1 MPHMSDASE
10 SVELE
15 GVHTSMT
22 LKRLSPRVLFVSIS
36 GTDVGELGDAPFHAL
51 DKELATGS
59 FSLFIDA
66 RNTRGA
72 SVDVSNAWA
81 RWLRNHR
88 DDLVRI
94 HMLTGSRFVQMTADF
109 VRRFAELGDAM
120 FIYTDPSIF
129 DETLESAVEPVA
141 ARGRAERQH

>member
-1 MPHMSDASE
+1 MSDGSE
-10 SVELE
+10 AVELE
-15 GVHTSMT
+15 GVNASMT
-22 LKRLSPRVLFVSIS
+22 LKRLSPRVILVSIR

-51 DKELATGS
+51 DKELAMGS

-66 RNTRGA
+66 RQTKGA

-109 VRRFAELGDAM
+109 VRRFAELSDAM
-120 FIYTDPSIF
+120 FLYTDPSIF
-129 DETLESAVEPVA
+129 EETLESAVEPRALRDV
-141 ARGRAERQH
+141 AERRP